1 MDTPLKFT
9 ATELAKYASEVF
21 PQADRYQFTISDL
34 QPGKIR
40 IEFPVSDSDLRP
52 GNTVSGPS
60 MFALADV
67 AAYFLTLAYIGREAL
82 AVTTNLNINFV
93 SKPVGDLY
101 AIGNMLKIGKRL
113 SVTEVSIYTKTD
125 EMLVAHATATYSI
138 PPNR

>member
-9 ATELAKYASEVF
+9 ATELAEYASEVF